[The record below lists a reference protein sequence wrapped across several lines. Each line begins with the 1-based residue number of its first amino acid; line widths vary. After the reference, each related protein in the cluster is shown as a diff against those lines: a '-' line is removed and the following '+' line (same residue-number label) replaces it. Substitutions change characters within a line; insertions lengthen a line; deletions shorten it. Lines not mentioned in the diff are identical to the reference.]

1 LDKNGSKKMAS
12 TIKMVA
18 KLKGDVAD
26 VKSLMLHPM
35 ETGARKHPET
45 GSTIPP
51 HHITQLIFTN
61 NGKQVMVA
69 NFSTAVSKNP
79 FFGFS
84 FEGAKAGDTLK
95 VSWADNNGGTDE
107 LEIQLA

>member
-1 LDKNGSKKMAS
+1 MAS
-12 TIKMVA
+12 TIKISA
-18 KLKGDVAD
+18 KLKGSVAN

-35 ETGARKHPET
+35 ETGARKNPDT
-45 GSTIPP
+45 GIIIPA

-79 FFGFS
+79 YFGFS
-84 FEGAKAGDTLK
+84 FEGAKPGDTLK
-95 VSWADNNGGTDE
+95 AKWVDTAGASDE
-107 LEIQLA
+107 LDTVLA

>member
-1 LDKNGSKKMAS
+1 MAS
-12 TIKMVA
+12 TIKLSV

-35 ETGARKHPET
+35 ETGARKDPDS
-45 GSTIPP
+45 GSLIPA

-61 NGKQVMVA
+61 NGKEVMVA

-84 FEGAKAGDTLK
+84 FEGAKPGDIVKAKWVDTTG
-95 VSWADNNGGTDE
+95 ATDE
-107 LEIQLA
+107 LETQLG

>member
-1 LDKNGSKKMAS
+1 MAS

-18 KLKGDVAD
+18 KLKGGVAE

-35 ETGARKHPET
+35 ETGSRTDPES
-45 GSTIPP
+45 GNLIPP
-51 HHITQLIFTN
+51 HHITQLVFTN

-69 NFSTAVSKNP
+69 DFSTAVSKNP

-95 VSWADNNGGTDE
+95 VSWVDNNGDTDE
-107 LEIQLA
+107 LETQLV

>member
-1 LDKNGSKKMAS
+1 MDKNGSEKMAS

-18 KLKGDVAD
+18 KLKGGVAE

-35 ETGARKHPET
+35 ETGSRTDPES
-45 GSTIPP
+45 GNLIPP
-51 HHITQLIFTN
+51 HHITQLVFTN

-69 NFSTAVSKNP
+69 DFSTAVSKNP

-95 VSWADNNGGTDE
+95 VSWVDNNGDTDE
-107 LEIQLA
+107 LETQLV

>member
-1 LDKNGSKKMAS
+1 MANQ
-12 TIKMVA
+12 IKISA
-18 KLKGDVAD
+18 KLKGSVAD

-35 ETGARKHPET
+35 ETGARKDPDT
-45 GSTIPP
+45 GETIPA

-84 FEGAKAGDTLK
+84 FDGAKAGDTFK
-95 VSWADNNGGTDE
+95 VSWVDNKGETAE
-107 LEIQLA
+107 LETQLA